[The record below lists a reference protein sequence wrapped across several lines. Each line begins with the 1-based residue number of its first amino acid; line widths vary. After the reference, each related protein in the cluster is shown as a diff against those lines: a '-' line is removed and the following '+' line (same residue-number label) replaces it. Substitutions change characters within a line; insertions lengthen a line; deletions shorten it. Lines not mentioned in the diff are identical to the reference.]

1 MMRSFLFSLFF
12 VCLGC
17 EIAESSLESE
27 RLSAKCGGNNPIE
40 NLPWLKAE
48 IEAYRTS
55 SALFDVLVY
64 TAKYH
69 GITVFFSS
77 ICCPA
82 CNVSPPTVRNCQGE
96 SLGKIGVDLVQSHVR
111 NQRVIWRTENQFC
124 LE

>member
-1 MMRSFLFSLFF
+1 MMRSFLFSLLI

-17 EIAESSLESE
+17 EMAESSLESE

-55 SALFDVLVY
+55 SAFFDVLVY

-82 CNVSPPTVRNCQGE
+82 CNVLPPTVRSCEGQSIGMIGIDILE
-96 SLGKIGVDLVQSHVR
+96 SDLR
-111 NQRVIWRTENQFC
+111 NQRIIWRTENEFC
-124 LE
+124 QE